1 MTKFIL
7 EHLCLIIIFEIAAV
21 LTLVI
26 AFMHQEKFVLLED
39 RIKAA
44 VRHGARRLK
53 FRAKAVIFCY
63 ARKIFIAIYRPYRRM
78 KARILKRLLCQ
89 FGLKAVRAEEQNEIL
104 SR

>member
-39 RIKAA
+39 RIMAA

-63 ARKIFIAIYRPYRRM
+63 ARKIFIAVYRPYRRI